1 VADGILAER
10 LGLPAAV
17 ICTEPFRGTGD
28 AMARIQGFDG
38 YRYLVTAHPV
48 SNLSREQLRERA
60 HELLPGVLDLLGA
73 QDPLLEAT

>member
-1 VADGILAER
+1 VADGILLER

-17 ICTEPFRGTGD
+17 ICTGPFRGTGD

-48 SNLSREQLRERA
+48 SNLSREQLRGRA

-73 QDPLLEAT
+73 RPPLREAR